1 MFFFF
6 QLSRQD
12 AKIFSRVNMYFG
24 ECVIIWRKK
33 SPVIIMTPGV
43 IKHNYDKDYIQ
54 NWEKIFTKIYLPGSF
69 TCPVK

>member
-1 MFFFF
+1 
-6 QLSRQD
+6 
-12 AKIFSRVNMYFG
+12 MYFG

-43 IKHNYDKDYIQ
+43 IKHNYDKDYIK